1 MSNELIMERA
11 KSAEMSH
18 DFTTAA
24 RLYKQLIQ
32 QDSTNVKYLSALGHL
47 YVTAGED
54 QKAIP
59 YYEQIYSF
67 HPDNID
73 SMTALGAIYRR
84 LGRYDDSIII
94 LRKALDLGK
103 KKADVYYNLGFTYKE
118 IKHYDDAIDAFENV
132 IGMNPRDVLT
142 HNHLGSIYYE
152 TNKLEDA
159 VLAYKRGLQID
170 PNHPILNYNLARTFT
185 KLKNYPDAIRCYE
198 AALKTRPHWP
208 EAISNFSKL
217 LVKCQKSVEAAR
229 IVKQSIKV
237 HPNNPELLYTLGQVY
252 LNQFDYDN
260 AKKTLTQAN
269 AVKSNDV
276 KILTA
281 LASAYEKADESDM
294 ALETILAAIELEPL
308 NNDVR
313 MQYVDTLLSVND
325 YNSAFETISSLDSE
339 SDGKDV
345 KVMDLYGQYYI
356 AQGEDEKAEQ
366 YFDKIQKTDDHYKEY
381 MLGASKR
388 YVQTE
393 KYEDAERYANEY
405 IKEKGYRPEG
415 YNLLGKIFT
424 RCKLFEKARDAYEQG
439 TKVTGANVAAVKGL
453 ENLKKLQG
461 EPVEEIPAVVE
472 EPVEEEEVDL
482 GASNESLAD
491 QIKPEEI
498 VEEDFDPSVFG
509 DDLAVEAPLYEVSEI
524 ASQLEDDGVDIFEDM
539 PKEESIF
546 DEPEI
551 VDTDTEDDGIDLP
564 DEFEVATTKK
574 PVNASPVDAESSE
587 PDTRDVIE
595 NAYSFEDAEELPDE
609 SENTLE
615 APSDFAVDSPV
626 ESDSVGEAEVE
637 SDSEV
642 ELESASEGE
651 SYDDLP
657 EDVVEEADDSEFA
670 LAPTDDSNFDEA
682 FDSDI
687 NEDLDTTP
695 FTNVIELYAELLA
708 TYGDVDDIDAAE
720 TLTNLELQIESGEV
734 IVSESKDTGMDSKEF
749 TPPAESPATGVE
761 KSQKLSEVAEMLK
774 KIEAIL
780 SDDNLALKYSSEIS
794 MLKRLKTLCE
804 YLPDDEKVAF
814 ASGRIRMLIDY
825 LLSKMSG
832 KPGLLLTTKS
842 LLKSGVLG
850 NEYRVQLISECEDD
864 LNNEMLR
871 RVLTYMKKLSESLDD
886 FGLSAALRAC
896 ADGALEKIEMEDRK
910 SEIF

>member
-1 MSNELIMERA
+1 MSNELIIERA

-67 HPDNID
+67 HPDDID

-94 LRKALDLGK
+94 LKKALDLGK
-103 KKADVYYNLGFTYKE
+103 KKSDVYYHLGFTYKE

-152 TNKLEDA
+152 QNKLEDA

-229 IVKQSIKV
+229 IVKQAIKV
-237 HPNNPELLYTLGQVY
+237 HPNNPELLYTLGHVY

-260 AKKTLTQAN
+260 AKKTFSQAN
-269 AVKSNDV
+269 DVKANDV

-294 ALETILAAIELEPL
+294 ALKTILAAIELEPL
-308 NNDVR
+308 NNDAR

-356 AQGEDEKAEQ
+356 AQGQDEKAEQ
-366 YFDKIQKTDDHYKEY
+366 YFDKIQKTDDRYKEY

-424 RCKLFEKARDAYEQG
+424 RCKLYEKAKDAFEQG
-439 TKVTGANVAAVKGL
+439 VKITGANVAAVKGL
-453 ENLKKLQG
+453 ENIKKIQG
-461 EPVEEIPAVVE
+461 EPVEELTAVVE
-472 EPVEEEEVDL
+472 EPAEEEIDL
-482 GASNESLAD
+482 AASGESLAD

-509 DDLAVEAPLYEVSEI
+509 DDLGVEAPLYEVSEI

-539 PKEESIF
+539 PKEESIY

-564 DEFEVATTKK
+564 DDFEVPAKEKASKIK
-574 PVNASPVDAESSE
+574 PVNADNKAAASE
-587 PDTRDVIE
+587 DSEDVIE
-595 NAYSFEDAEELPDE
+595 NAYSFEAAEELPDE
-609 SENTLE
+609 SETKKN
-615 APSDFAVDSPV
+615 AVSDFVEDSPV
-626 ESDSVGEAEVE
+626 KSGSDSGAEPVAK
-637 SDSEV
+637 SGDAV
-642 ELESASEGE
+642 VSEGE
-651 SYDDLP
+651 TYEDIP

-708 TYGDVDDIDAAE
+708 TYGDIDDIDAAE
-720 TLTNLELQIESGEV
+720 TLTNLEQQIESGEV
-734 IVSESKDTGMDSKEF
+734 IVSESNDTGADSKDF

-761 KSQKLSEVAEMLK
+761 KSQQLSEVAEMLK

-871 RVLTYMKKLSESLDD
+871 RVLTYMKKLSESLED

-896 ADGALEKIEMEDRK
+896 ADGALEKIELEDRK